1 MTTNKQLRN
10 LLESFASELTSSR
23 SNLDNDDQR
32 WGYDQAIS
40 VFLHTT
46 GKADF
51 AWVWEINH
59 PFSGTVASL
68 TGVTR
73 TRHVEIN
80 NFKEKSG
87 YLNPPSYRL
96 MKNTKEI

>member
-10 LLESFASELTSSR
+10 LLESFSSELGSFR
-23 SNLDNDDQR
+23 SNLENDDQR
-32 WGYDQAIS
+32 WGYDQAIAL
-40 VFLHTT
+40 FLHTT

-59 PFSGTVASL
+59 PFSGTVASI

-73 TRHVEIN
+73 IRHVEIA

-87 YLNPPSYRL
+87 YLNPPTYKL
-96 MKNTKEI
+96 MKHQK